1 MSYPPILRA
10 RREILADVSLYLEE
24 VRDEVVLDM
33 DGKRDTLALAG
44 TCYGAAV
51 RECLPI
57 GTHTYLLKV
66 RPDMRRL
73 LLLQLR
79 GIYGAYPVCHFP
91 EDPGKRWI
99 LTGEAYLRFAPEA
112 TTEQRRSSL
121 EAVFGEFPEGTP
133 LPNGTYDL
141 PGGCAGSPQ
150 DTCARLRK
158 QPFVLQASPVG
169 VSVPAPRRD
178 LLWAE
183 SAWTGEQGT

>member
-1 MSYPPILRA
+1 MSYPPIFRT
-10 RREILADVSLYLEE
+10 RREILTDTSIYLEE
-24 VRDEVVLDM
+24 VRDEIVLDM
-33 DGKRDTLALAG
+33 DGEQDTLALAG

-51 RECLPI
+51 RECQPI
-57 GTHTYLLKV
+57 GSKYYLLKV

-79 GIYGAYPVCHFP
+79 GIYRAFPVCAFP
-91 EDPGKRWI
+91 EDPGKGWV

-112 TTEQRRSSL
+112 TTEQRRASL
-121 EAVFGEFPEGTP
+121 EAVFGEFPGGTP

-141 PGGCAGSPQ
+141 PGPCAASPQ

-169 VSVPAPRRD
+169 ISVPAPQRE

-183 SAWTGEQGT
+183 STWAGEESK